1 MISQC
6 FSATKNV
13 RAKTKG
19 RQIAI
24 KRIKSARVRKDRR
37 IVREMLK
44 ANPYTEKLPCII
56 KCNNGAH
63 ELL

>member
-37 IVREMLK
+37 IHIQKNCLALLNAIM
-44 ANPYTEKLPCII
+44 
-56 KCNNGAH
+56 AH
-63 ELL
+63 TNYCSS